1 MSRDVFIGIDIAT
14 ENVRAVAIDTE
25 GNLYGSSS
33 EKLAPVT
40 GGSDKRLTQDPASW
54 IAAAS
59 KVLKELATKC
69 KAEGLTPKALCIS
82 ATSGTFVITDSKG
95 VPIADAAM
103 YNDGRASSIIGR
115 AEKIIGEASQSGPY
129 LLANTP
135 EFVIAHLAGVP
146 LSEIATDSSHSLK
159 IGLDLATTT
168 WNQSVLDQVQS
179 LKLTL
184 PRLVLP
190 GKKLANISS
199 EISKQLGLDQIPI
212 YAGMT
217 DGCTAQISAGG
228 SSGSVTSLGTTMVIK
243 AVSKTN
249 IKGASFY
256 SHLLPKNRFLAGGA
270 SNIGGISYKQF
281 ASDIDNWNQ
290 KAADFGV
297 ANVVTY
303 PLPNVGERFPFL
315 APEMEN
321 LISGTVKND
330 TEAFRA
336 TLEAIAFTER
346 YSYELLEKAGAD
358 ISPQIFTAGGGGKSA
373 LLSQI
378 RATVLGK
385 PVVTLSKSG
394 SDIGA
399 SMLALESD
407 KVSSDGDL
415 AEGLSK
421 IKISHGEIFN
431 PADNEKDGL
440 ERNWPE
446 FLTLTANYRS

>member
-199 EISKQLGLDQIPI
+199 EISKHLGLDQIPI

-399 SMLALESD
+399 AMLALASD
-407 KVSSDGDL
+407 QVSSDGDL

-440 ERNWPE
+440 ERNWQE
-446 FLTLTANYRS
+446 FLTLTATYRS

>member
-1 MSRDVFIGIDIAT
+1 MKREVFIGIDIAT
-14 ENVRAVAIDTE
+14 ENVRAVAIDIE

-40 GGSDKRLTQDPASW
+40 GGGDKRLTQDPTSW
-54 IAAAS
+54 SAAVS
-59 KVLKELATKC
+59 KVLKELVAKC
-69 KAEGLTPKALCIS
+69 KTEGLIPKALCIS

-103 YNDGRASSIIGR
+103 YNDGRAASILGR
-115 AEKIIGEASQSGPY
+115 AEKIITEANQSGPY

-135 EFVIAHLAGVP
+135 EFVITQLSGKP

-159 IGLDLATTT
+159 IGLDFTTLT
-168 WNQSVLDQVQS
+168 FSDQVLTQAKS
-179 LKLTL
+179 LNLAL
-184 PRLVLP
+184 PRIVLP
-190 GKKLANISS
+190 GTKLATLSRQVS
-199 EISKQLGLDQIPI
+199 TQLGLDAIPI

-228 SSGSVTSLGTTMVIK
+228 PSGSVTSLGTTMVIK
-243 AVSKTN
+243 AVSKQN
-249 IKGASFY
+249 IKGESFY

-290 KAADFGV
+290 KASDFGV

-315 APEMEN
+315 AADMKN
-321 LISGTVKND
+321 LISAPVKNE
-330 TEAFRA
+330 TELYRA

-346 YSYELLEKAGAD
+346 YSYELLAKAGAD
-358 ISPQIFTAGGGGKSA
+358 ISPAIFTAGGGGKSK

-378 RATVLGK
+378 RATVLGR
-385 PVVTLSKSG
+385 PVITLSKSG

-399 SMLALESD
+399 AMLAFAADQL
-407 KVSSDGDL
+407 SSDGDL
-415 AEGLSK
+415 ADELAK
-421 IKISHGEIFN
+421 IKISHGETFN
-431 PADNEKDGL
+431 PSDNEKDHL
-440 ERNWPE
+440 ERNWQE

>member
-1 MSRDVFIGIDIAT
+1 MSRQVFIGIDIAT
-14 ENVRAVAIDTE
+14 ENVRAVAIDAE
-25 GNLYGSSS
+25 GNLYGSNS

-54 IAAAS
+54 IAAVS

-82 ATSGTFVITDSKG
+82 ATSGTFVITDIKG
-95 VPIADAAM
+95 KPIADAAM
-103 YNDGRASSIIGR
+103 YNDGRSSSIIGR

-129 LLANTP
+129 LFANTP

-159 IGLDLATTT
+159 IGLDLASIN
-168 WNQSVLDQVQS
+168 WNQPVLDQVQS
-179 LKLTL
+179 LKITL

-190 GKKLANISS
+190 GTKLATISS
-199 EISKQLGLDQIPI
+199 EVSTQLGLDQIPI

-315 APEMEN
+315 APEMKN
-321 LISGTVKND
+321 LISGSVKND

-336 TLEAIAFTER
+336 ILESIAFTER
-346 YSYELLEKAGAD
+346 YSYELLAKAGAD

-399 SMLALESD
+399 AMLALASD
-407 KVSSDGDL
+407 QVSSDGDL

-440 ERNWPE
+440 ERNWQE
-446 FLTLTANYRS
+446 FLTLTATYRS

>member
-228 SSGSVTSLGTTMVIK
+228 SSCSVTSLGTTMVIK

-399 SMLALESD
+399 AMLALASD
-407 KVSSDGDL
+407 QVSSDGDL

-440 ERNWPE
+440 ERNWQE
-446 FLTLTANYRS
+446 FLTLTATYRS

>member
-54 IAAAS
+54 IAAVS

-315 APEMEN
+315 APEMKN
-321 LISGTVKND
+321 LISGSVKND

-399 SMLALESD
+399 AMLALASD
-407 KVSSDGDL
+407 QVSSDGDL

-440 ERNWPE
+440 ERNWQE
-446 FLTLTANYRS
+446 FLTLTATYRS